1 VHGFDGAVVAA
12 MSVSAPASRMTRE
25 RLTVAAGH
33 LVAETAGLSA
43 VLGYRQRAARQ
54 TRKAGAA

>member
-1 VHGFDGAVVAA
+1 MTKDR
-12 MSVSAPASRMTRE
+12 VSA
-25 RLTVAAGH
+25 AAGH
-33 LVAETAGLSA
+33 CAQEAAGLSA